1 MATNQIETEQPFHY
15 RHLEKMSVN
24 ELLTSINTEDKSV
37 AIAVEKALPQIESL
51 VNAAVEKMEAGGRLF
66 YIGAGTSG
74 RLAVV
79 DASECPPTFGVAIDL
94 VTAIIAGGEKAITK
108 AVEFAEDDEEQG
120 WKDLQQNKVSV
131 HDFVIGISASGTT
144 PYVDKALQECI
155 NHSIVTGCIVCNC
168 DTIIAATVHFPIEVI
183 TGPEIICGSTR
194 MKAGTTQKM
203 VLNMISTAVMIKLGR
218 VEDNKMIN
226 MQLTN
231 NKLIARGV
239 NMIMES
245 LGISDYEAA
254 KKLLMLHGNVKKT
267 LEIFSGK

>member
-1 MATNQIETEQPFHY
+1 MATIQIETEQPSHY

-24 ELLTSINTEDKSV
+24 EILTSINTEDKSV
-37 AIAVEKALPQIESL
+37 ATAVEKALPQIELL
-51 VNAAVEKMEAGGRLF
+51 VNVVVEKMGAGGRLF

-74 RLAVV
+74 RLAIV
-79 DASECPPTFGVAIDL
+79 DASECPPTFGVASDL

-108 AVEFAEDDEEQG
+108 AVEFAEDNEEQG
-120 WKDLQQNKVSV
+120 WKDLQQNRVSV
-131 HDFVIGISASGTT
+131 NDFVIGISASGTT
-144 PYVDKALQECI
+144 PYVAKALQECI
-155 NHSIVTGCIVCNC
+155 NHSIVTGCIVCNANSN
-168 DTIIAATVHFPIEVI
+168 IAATVHFPIEI
-183 TGPEIICGSTR
+183 MTGPEMISGSTR
-194 MKAGTTQKM
+194 MKAGTAQKM

-239 NMIMES
+239 KMIMER
-245 LGISDYEAA
+245 LGISNYEEAE
-254 KKLLMLHGNVKKT
+254 KLLALHGNVKKT